1 MVNQSKKNDPRF
13 WKKWKESGAIG
24 TINGRDFGEAY
35 AFFNCNASLT
45 QIAQE
50 IPTIRELVK
59 TPRRLELYLAE
70 RALPVIGY
78 DRSHKPSIVDSEL
91 VEIALGAKDADI
103 KYVLAAR
110 SPPNITNRQTA
121 DELSAILNQAYQSP
135 LYADG
140 EKFRGEIAYKESNH
154 YVFRE

>member
-1 MVNQSKKNDPRF
+1 MTNQSKKNDPRF

-24 TINGRDFGEAY
+24 TMHGQDFGEAY
-35 AFFNCNASLT
+35 AFFNCKAPLT
-45 QIAQE
+45 EIAQE
-50 IPTIRELVK
+50 IPTIRALVQ
-59 TPRRLELYLAE
+59 TPRRLELCLAE
-70 RALPVIGY
+70 RALPLFGD
-78 DRSHKPSIVDSEL
+78 DRNSKHASINPEL
-91 VEIALGAKDADI
+91 AEIALYANDTGI

-140 EKFRGEIAYKESNH
+140 EEFRGEIVYKEDNH